1 MTDKPELCNAE
12 ELLALL
18 RGIETV
24 TDMLRAMAVHAT
36 ASYTAARA
44 AQIEKDATG
53 ATSH

>member
-24 TDMLRAMAVHAT
+24 TDTLRAMAVHAT
-36 ASYTAARA
+36 ASYIAAHA
-44 AQIEKDATG
+44 AQAEKEIAC